1 MISNS
6 NKVKQATLSST
17 QRSEARDDA
26 VAKAILHGMGKK
38 WDLFNSL

>member
-26 VAKAILHGMGKK
+26 DDAVAKAILHGMGKK
-38 WDLFNSL
+38 